1 MPTGTGVLMFTSR
14 SRHTDRAEHIDRDFL
29 VSRHRALISEV
40 AEFAQ
45 EHVRPRVAELEAS
58 GEVNE
63 DLVRVLARRGW
74 IGATIPTRYGGAGLD
89 HRSRVV
95 IIDQLARVSGA
106 IAAAAQASDIPVAMF
121 LHIASPA
128 QKQEWLPMLASGQTL
143 ASIAVTEPRSG
154 GHVLGM
160 ETTATRNG
168 DAYALTGQKCYVG
181 NSHVADVHAVVA
193 RTAERQLSVFVVDA
207 NADGLTLMPHQPA
220 SGMRG
225 FSFGDLRFQAAR
237 IPSTARLGAQGDG
250 LDAAYLASV
259 VHGRLDIAAVAV
271 GLHHELLAATVS
283 YVQGH
288 PRLRTHETVQQRLG
302 QMQSNLLTARQA
314 VYHAAWLLDSGGDC
328 DAELF
333 NAKHVGIDLG
343 IHSARLA
350 AEVFGARA
358 LRAAEPVERCIR
370 DLQYLWAP
378 AGTGDVQRFRL
389 YQTALGITKSSWSLR
404 STT

>member
-1 MPTGTGVLMFTSR
+1 MLSSR
-14 SRHTDRAEHIDRDFL
+14 NRHADRAEHIDRDFL
-29 VSRHRALISEV
+29 VSHHHALLNEV
-40 AEFAQ
+40 AEFAL
-45 EHVRPRVAELEAS
+45 EHVRPRVAELESS
-58 GEVNE
+58 GDVDD
-63 DLVRVLARRGW
+63 DLVRMIARRGW
-74 IGATIPTRYGGAGLD
+74 IGATIPSRYGGPGMD

-106 IAAAAQASDIPVAMF
+106 IAAATQASDIPVAMF
-121 LHIASPA
+121 LHLGSPA
-128 QKQEWLPMLASGQTL
+128 QRQEWLPKLAGGKTL
-143 ASIAVTEPRSG
+143 ATIAVTEPRSG

-160 ETTATRNG
+160 ETTATRDG
-168 DAYALTGQKCYVG
+168 DAYAITGQKCYVG
-181 NSHVADVHAVVA
+181 NSHIADVHAVVA
-193 RTAERQLSVFVVDA
+193 RTGERQLSAFVVDA

-220 SGMRG
+220 TGLRG
-225 FSFGDLRFQAAR
+225 FSFGDLSFQAAR
-237 IPSTARLGAQGDG
+237 VPASARLGGQGDG

-271 GLHHELLAATVS
+271 GLHHGLLAATVS
-283 YVQGH
+283 YLHGH
-288 PRLRTHETVQQRLG
+288 SRLRTHETVQQRLG

-314 VYHAAWLLDSGGDC
+314 VYHAAWLLDSGNDC
-328 DAELF
+328 DAELI

-350 AEVFGARA
+350 AEIFGARA

-370 DLQYLWAP
+370 DLQHLWAP